1 MTIVDGVIVDR
12 PLAPVVLRLIAEG
25 VRRDPSADSI
35 DLRKLRAEL
44 DRASARTSVADIRST
59 SDDGTW
65 LTPREAA
72 RRLGVTERTIRR
84 RAAAGSI
91 DAKWEDGRRWI
102 RI

>member
-1 MTIVDGVIVDR
+1 MTIIDGVVVDR
-12 PLAPVVLRLIAEG
+12 ALCEDVLRFVAEG
-25 VRRDPSADSI
+25 VRRDPAADYEE
-35 DLRKLRAEL
+35 LRRLRVDL

-91 DAKWEDGRRWI
+91 EAKWEEGRRWI